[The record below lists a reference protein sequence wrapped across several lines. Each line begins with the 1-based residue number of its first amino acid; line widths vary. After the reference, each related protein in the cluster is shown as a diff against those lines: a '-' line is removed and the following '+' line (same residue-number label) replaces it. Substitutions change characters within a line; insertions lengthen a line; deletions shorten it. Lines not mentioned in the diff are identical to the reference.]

1 MLECRHWKGRCLMS
15 LKDLSRDEQLAIV
28 ALTEVA
34 VISDR
39 NITDQEVA
47 QIEAIADDLGEDTF
61 HELAD
66 EAERR
71 FADRTTLKAFLKT
84 ITTPDSRE
92 LILGTVLSETLAD
105 TLPHEQAEF
114 IDWLSK
120 EWNITIH
127 INGTPG

>member
-1 MLECRHWKGRCLMS
+1 MT
-15 LKDLSRDEQLAIV
+15 LKELSRDEQLALV

-39 NITDQEVA
+39 NITDNEVA
-47 QIEAIADDLGEDTF
+47 QIEDIVDELGEETF

-66 EAERR
+66 EAESR
-71 FADRTTLKAFLKT
+71 FPDRTTLKNFLKT
-84 ITTPDSRE
+84 ITNPDSRE

-114 IDWLSK
+114 MGWLAR
-120 EWNITIH
+120 EWNVTISV
-127 INGTPG
+127 NGTVNDIKEG

>member
-1 MLECRHWKGRCLMS
+1 MT
-15 LKDLSRDEQLAIV
+15 LKELSRTEQLALV

-39 NITDQEVA
+39 NITDNEVA
-47 QIEAIADDLGEDTF
+47 QIEAIVDELGEDTF

-66 EAERR
+66 EAEGR
-71 FADRTTLKAFLKT
+71 FADRSTLKAFLKT
-84 ITTPDSRE
+84 ITNPDARE

-114 IDWLSK
+114 MGWLST
-120 EWNITIH
+120 EWNVPVKVEPTSQEL
-127 INGTPG
+127 

>member
-1 MLECRHWKGRCLMS
+1 MT
-15 LKDLSRDEQLAIV
+15 LKELSRTEQLALV

-39 NITDQEVA
+39 NVTDNEVA
-47 QIEAIADDLGEDTF
+47 QIEAIVDELGEDTF

-66 EAERR
+66 EAETR
-71 FADRTTLKAFLKT
+71 FADRSTLKAFLKT
-84 ITTPDSRE
+84 ITNPESRE

-114 IDWLSK
+114 MDWLSS
-120 EWNITIH
+120 EWKIAIKIEPTSQDI
-127 INGTPG
+127 